1 MRVDLFLKL
10 MGFSKTRMA
19 AKRLCDDRRV
29 LMNGQAVKPS
39 LELAGGESLLLF
51 FPQKEIRVKVKGL
64 PALKSVSKKDRPL
77 YVSVQ
82 EASPEAPPQEP
93 GGRQAPPSLD

>member
-29 LMNGQAVKPS
+29 LLIDQAVKPS
-39 LELAGGESLLLF
+39 LELSGGEELTLF
-51 FPQKEIRVKVKGL
+51 FSQKILKAKVLGI
-64 PALKSVSKKDRPL
+64 PSLKSVSKKERPL
-77 YVSVQ
+77 YVSV
-82 EASPEAPPQEP
+82 EEVIPPAPPQEP
-93 GGRQAPPSLD
+93 GGSPGTACLK